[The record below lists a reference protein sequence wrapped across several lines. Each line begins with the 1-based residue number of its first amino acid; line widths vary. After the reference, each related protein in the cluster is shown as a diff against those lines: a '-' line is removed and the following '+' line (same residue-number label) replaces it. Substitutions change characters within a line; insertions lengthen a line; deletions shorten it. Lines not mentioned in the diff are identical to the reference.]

1 MVVARSEHQIESM
14 LRITITFFFLSSCTF
29 VFGQKKIKFIHAD
42 DFKGSVIK
50 GVRFERAVGNVEFQ
64 QNTTNIKCDSS
75 HFFRSE
81 NRLEAFGHVHITDD
95 SVDIT
100 SIRLEY
106 DGNTKIAKLRQ
117 QVVFEKLAKAKLFTD
132 FLDYD
137 RVKNEAR
144 YFNGGKLIDTANT
157 LNSAKGYYDLRT
169 NLASFKKDV
178 VGENKE
184 YTLTSDTLQYNSTTK
199 VVYFRAFTKLVDKE
213 GKTAIYEHGTYDTRR
228 KTSTLSSGEMETPSY
243 KIKAD
248 YFDLDDLRKY
258 YNVKGHVAMTS
269 KNENLTVFGDDGYLD
284 KANGISKVWNNAY
297 VAKVDDA
304 GDTLFLTADTLV
316 SIDSKD
322 LKKRRLLAY
331 HDVKI
336 FKSDMQGKADSLTY
350 VSSDST
356 LFFYRDPVLWANEN
370 QMTADSIRML
380 LKDKKIDRIYMVN
393 NSFVVSQD
401 SLKNFNQIKGRRMT
415 TYFANKNI
423 HHVIVEGNGESIYHA
438 LEEKFL
444 KKDSLL
450 LKITFLVGMNKMICS
465 NIRINF
471 KNGKVN
477 NVNSYVKPD
486 ASFFPPHE
494 IQEKDRKL
502 KGFSW
507 RGTQRP
513 KRADV
518 VRKSAQPLLK
528 KSG

>member
-1 MVVARSEHQIESM
+1 MFRLLFI
-14 LRITITFFFLSSCTF
+14 FLLLSISSL

-42 DFKGSVIK
+42 DFKGSVRN

-75 HFFRSE
+75 HFFRGE

-100 SIRLEY
+100 SLRLEY
-106 DGNTKIAKLRQ
+106 DGNTKIARLRQ
-117 QVVFEKLAKAKLFTD
+117 QVVFEKIGRAKLFTD

-137 RVKNEAR
+137 RVKDEAR

-157 LNSAKGYYDLRT
+157 LNSRKGYYDLKT
-169 NLASFKKDV
+169 NLASFKKEV
-178 VGENKE
+178 VGVNKD
-184 YTLTSDTLQYNSTTK
+184 YTLSSDTMQYNSNTK
-199 VVYFRAFTKLVDKE
+199 IVYFQSFTKLVDKE
-213 GKTAIYEHGTYDTRR
+213 GKTAIYEQGIYDTR
-228 KTSTLSSGEMETPSY
+228 KKKSTLSTGEMETPTY

-248 YFDLDDLRKY
+248 NYDLDDQRKY
-258 YNVKGHVAMTS
+258 YKVNGHVAMTS
-269 KNENLTVFGDDGYLD
+269 KNENLTIFGDDGYLD
-284 KANGISKVWNNAY
+284 KKSGISKVWNNAY

-304 GDTLFLTADTLV
+304 GDTLFLSADTLV

-331 HDVKI
+331 HNVKI
-336 FKSDMQGKADSLTY
+336 FKSDMQGKADSLAY
-350 VSSDST
+350 VSADST
-356 LFFYRDPVLWANEN
+356 LFFYRDPVLWTNEN

-393 NSFVVSQD
+393 NSFVASQD
-401 SLKNFNQIKGRRMT
+401 SLKNFNQIKGRKMT
-415 TYFANKNI
+415 TYFSNKSI
-423 HHVIVEGNGESIYHA
+423 HHVIVEGNGESIYFA
-438 LEEKFL
+438 LEEKL
-444 KKDSLL
+444 MKKDSLL
-450 LKITFLVGMNKMICS
+450 YHITLLVGMNKMICS

-486 ASFFPPHE
+486 ASFSPPHE
-494 IQEKDRKL
+494 IKDKDRTL

-507 RGTQRP
+507 RAAQRP
-513 KRADV
+513 KRYDV
-518 VRKSAQPLLK
+518 VRSKRSSPVLH
-528 KSG
+528 